1 MDAVATKG
9 MALTF
14 TEDEWDLIA
23 LALIAY
29 ATDGIAQGYA
39 FPEDADA
46 ALVISGSIV
55 NALGGE

>member
-9 MALTF
+9 MTLTF
-14 TEDEWDLIA
+14 TEGEWDLIA
-23 LALIAY
+23 LALITY
-29 ATDGIAQGYA
+29 ATEGVAQGYA

-46 ALVISGSIV
+46 ALVLSGTVV